1 MTYGDG
7 GGCFCFVFSNGFSQK
22 VLQPFHMGEMFG
34 SAKVGIPDVW
44 KVPILAT
51 VTPGYRVV
59 S

>member
-1 MTYGDG
+1 MVMVAVV
-7 GGCFCFVFSNGFSQK
+7 FVFSNGFSPK
-22 VLQPFHMGEMFG
+22 SPSAEMFG

-44 KVPILAT
+44 KVTILAT